1 MMDPTHRANISAAL
15 TKLWADPARRQRMMS
30 RFADPAMREKF
41 GAETKA
47 RWADPL
53 MREKMI
59 EGMKGKKKHR
69 KGTRASRG

>member
-1 MMDPTHRANISAAL
+1 MDPTHRANISAAL
-15 TKLWADPARRQRMMS
+15 TKLWADPAHREKIMS
-30 RFADPAMREKF
+30 RFADPAVREKF

-59 EGMKGKKKHR
+59 AGMKGKKKRR
-69 KGTRASRG
+69 KAAPASPG